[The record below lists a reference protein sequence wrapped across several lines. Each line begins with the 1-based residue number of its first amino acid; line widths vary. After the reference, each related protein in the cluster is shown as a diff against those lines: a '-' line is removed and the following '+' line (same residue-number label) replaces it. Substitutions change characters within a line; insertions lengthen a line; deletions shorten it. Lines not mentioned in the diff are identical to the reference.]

1 MNVNSA
7 SQIFFYYGLTAV
19 FVHSLLS
26 YIFIAKTK
34 NNSDKKYNSNLFIY
48 LQLVGIILFGTIPFL
63 YSLYYF
69 SHTSYVLIN
78 SSQVNYTLIF
88 AIPLMTI
95 VLLINKKLAERPSHN
110 RHYPQININSKS
122 KLYGNII
129 LWILYILAYEFTFR
143 GVLLFEAIKVWGII
157 WSIAINIIIY
167 AISHIPKGKLEA
179 LGAAPL
185 GFIFCL
191 ISIITHSFWT
201 AFLIHLTIAISND
214 VFCLREKNNFL
225 NPHLK

>member
-1 MNVNSA
+1 MNANSA
-7 SQIFFYYGLTAV
+7 SHIFFYYGLTAV

-26 YIFIAKTK
+26 YIFILKTK
-34 NNSDKKYNSNLFIY
+34 NNSDKKYKSNAFIY
-48 LQLVGIILFGTIPFL
+48 LRLAGIIVFGTIPFF
-63 YSLYYF
+63 YSLDYF
-69 SHTSYVLIN
+69 LHTSYVLIN
-78 SSQVNYTLIF
+78 NSQVTYILIF
-88 AIPLMTI
+88 AIPLMAF
-95 VLLINKKLAERPSHN
+95 VLLTNRKLAEKPSHN
-110 RHYPQININSKS
+110 KHYPQININSKS

-157 WSIAINIIIY
+157 WSIAMNIFIY
-167 AISHIPKGKLEA
+167 AISHIPKGKFEA
-179 LGAAPL
+179 LGAIPL

-214 VFCLREKNNFL
+214 VFCLRGKNNFL